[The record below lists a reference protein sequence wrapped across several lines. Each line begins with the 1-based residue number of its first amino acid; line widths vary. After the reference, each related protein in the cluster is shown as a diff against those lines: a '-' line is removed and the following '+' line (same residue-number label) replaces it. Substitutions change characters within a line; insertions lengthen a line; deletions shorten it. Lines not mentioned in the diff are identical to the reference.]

1 MSKEVPEQQVD
12 TDNTIT
18 FQAEVQQLLNLVI
31 HSLYSDK
38 EVFLRELISNA
49 SDACDRL
56 RFESLTNEAMR
67 ETDEDSAIH
76 IEVDKKG
83 KKIVISDNG
92 IGMSKDEVVQNIGT
106 IARSG
111 TKRFVESLSGE
122 QSEDARLIGQFGVG
136 FYSAFMV
143 AEKVE
148 LQTRR
153 AGEPP
158 QSGVRWESDGVNGY
172 TIDDETIENCGT
184 TITLTLRKEAKE
196 YLELYA
202 VRNIIKKYSDH
213 VSIPVEIRDK
223 PKKKETGEWE
233 TANAASALW
242 TRAKKDIS
250 EDEYDNFYK
259 SLTFDIENPLA
270 RTHTRVEG
278 KMEYSALLYVPLK
291 VSPWDSYNPDRRKGI
306 KLYVRRVYIM
316 DDTENLMPGYLRFVR
331 GVIDSDDLPLNVS
344 REFLQKNKQVERIRN
359 GLVKKI
365 LNELKRMAQKDAE
378 KYETFWQ
385 EFGRIFKEGLTE
397 DTANK
402 DTLAGLL
409 RFASTKGDGDKQSV
423 SLQDYVDRIA
433 EKQDSIYYITA
444 DSYGSAIGSPHLEV
458 FRKHDV
464 EVLLLTDAV
473 DEWVV
478 MHLTEFFDKPLK
490 SIAKGD
496 LTLDWLDE
504 QETVSGSE
512 ISDEKVETLV
522 SKLKTSLEGRAEDVR
537 VTARLTDSPACLV
550 STTEYELSRHMTRI
564 LKASGQNAPDAKSI
578 LEINPDHP
586 LIQNLLDHDDSVDDW
601 AHVLF
606 DQATLSEGAPL
617 EKPSDYVRRVNTLLA
632 GSIAE
637 QQSVIITP

>member
-1 MSKEVPEQQVD
+1 MSNEVPAQQVD
-12 TDNTIT
+12 SDNTIT

-56 RFESLTNEAMR
+56 RFESLTDKSMR
-67 ETDEDSAIH
+67 EAEQDAAIH
-76 IEVDKKG
+76 IEVDKRG
-83 KKIVISDNG
+83 KKIVITDNG

-111 TKRFVESLSGE
+111 TKRFMETLSGE
-122 QSEDARLIGQFGVG
+122 QSDDARLIGQFGVG

-148 LQTRR
+148 LCTRR
-153 AGEPP
+153 AGQPP
-158 QSGVRWESDGVNGY
+158 ETGVRWESDGVSGY
-172 TIDDETIENCGT
+172 TIDNETIENCGT
-184 TITLTLRKEAKE
+184 AITLTLRKDAKE
-196 YLELYA
+196 FLELYT

-213 VSIPVEIRDK
+213 VSIPVLIREK
-223 PKKKETGEWE
+223 PKKKETGQWE
-233 TANAASALW
+233 TANAVSALW
-242 TRAKKDIS
+242 TRARKDIS
-250 EDEYDNFYK
+250 QDEYDNFYQT
-259 SLTFDIENPLA
+259 LTFDPEKPLA
-270 RTHTRVEG
+270 TTHTRVEG
-278 KMEYSALLYVPLK
+278 KMEYSALLYIPSK
-291 VSPWDSYNPDRRKGI
+291 VSPFEFFDPDRRKGI
-306 KLYVRRVYIM
+306 KLYVRRIYIM

-365 LNELKRMAQKDAE
+365 LNELKRLAQKDSD
-378 KYETFWQ
+378 KYQTFWQ
-385 EFGRIFKEGLTE
+385 EFGRVFKEGLTE
-397 DTANK
+397 DPSNK
-402 DTLAGLL
+402 DTLANLL
-409 RFASTKGDGDKQSV
+409 RFASTKSDGQSQSV
-423 SLQDYVDRIA
+423 SLREYIDRIA
-433 EKQDSIYYITA
+433 DKQDAIYYLTA
-444 DSYGSAIGSPHLEV
+444 DSYASAVGSPHLEV

-464 EVLLLTDAV
+464 EVLLLTDPV

-478 MHLTEFFDKPLK
+478 MHLTDFAEKPLK

-504 QETVSGSE
+504 QIKTPVSKE
-512 ISDEKVETLV
+512 SDEKIQALV
-522 SKLKTSLEGRAEDVR
+522 NRLKTSLEGRAEDVR

-550 STTEYELSRHMTRI
+550 ATSEFELSRHMTRI
-564 LKASGQNAPDAKSI
+564 LKASGQDAPEAKSV
-578 LEINPDHP
+578 LEINPEHP
-586 LIQNLLDHDDSVDDW
+586 LIEHLVNNDDSVDDW

-617 EKPSDYVRRVNTLLA
+617 EKPADYVRRINSLLT
-632 GSIAE
+632 GSIA
-637 QQSVIITP
+637 QQSSVIITP